1 MPRTSR
7 RPRAPAVNT
16 NVHEWQQ
23 RGGGRAGRKK
33 NEAQHWLCTLTGIVQ
48 DYTPVEKEV
57 PQPADAFY
65 CAERGERVLGSGGA

>member
-1 MPRTSR
+1 MCMSG
-7 RPRAPAVNT
+7 N
-16 NVHEWQQ
+16 
-23 RGGGRAGRKK
+23 RGEEEGEGEKK

-48 DYTPVEKEV
+48 DYTPVGKEV